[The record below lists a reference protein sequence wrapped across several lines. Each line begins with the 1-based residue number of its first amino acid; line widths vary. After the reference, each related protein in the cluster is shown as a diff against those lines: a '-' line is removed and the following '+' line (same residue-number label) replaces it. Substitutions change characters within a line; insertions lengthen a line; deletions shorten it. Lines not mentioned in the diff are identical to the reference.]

1 MTPRI
6 VSIAWTPKHIERKP
20 PQQFAR
26 AAADRG
32 NLIAGFGLEG
42 DVKGGVGGRHLNVM
56 LADHVRNLQAEGYRT
71 EPGELGEQ
79 IVIEGIAQLPVG
91 GRLRVGPS
99 AIIAIE
105 QEREPCGRFETVQG
119 FPKERAEGRIGYMA
133 TVVAG
138 GPIAVGDEVQML

>member
-6 VSIAWTPKHIERKP
+6 ASIAWTPKHIERKP
-20 PQQFAR
+20 AQRFAR

-32 NLIAGFGLEG
+32 NMIGGFGLAG
-42 DVKGGVGGRHLNVM
+42 DVKGGVEGRHLNIM
-56 LADHVRNLQAEGYRT
+56 LADDVRNLKADGYRT
-71 EPGELGEQ
+71 GPGELGEQ

-91 GRLRVGPS
+91 GQLRIGPS

-105 QEREPCGRFETVQG
+105 EVREPCGRFETVQG
-119 FPKERAEGRIGYMA
+119 FPKERAVGRIGYMA

-138 GPIAVGDEVQML
+138 GPIAVGDEVQLL